1 MLRSLSKRLRPER
14 AVALGLLALLMALRV
29 LDPAPVEILRLKMFD
44 VMQQAFPRS
53 PQGPPPVVI
62 VDIDEESIKQNGQ
75 WQWPRTLI
83 ATLVDRLAEAK
94 VKAVAFDVLFP
105 EADRLS
111 GPALAQALR
120 EADSETRAR
129 LAQLPSGEAKL
140 AASMRTV
147 PTIAGAAG
155 YDKPLGLPAGGKPS
169 PIVRAGAQPDPYL
182 FTFPGL
188 LRSRPE
194 LEAAAAGIGLVTVL
208 PERDGIVR
216 RVPTVL
222 LTEGQ
227 IVPTLDLELLR
238 VGHGAGQPIIVRA
251 DGAGISSV
259 GVAGRTLKTDRN
271 GQIWVNFSAHDPA
284 RFIPAD
290 DVLTGKA
297 GADKLAGKLV
307 LIGSSAVALF
317 DLRTTPLDRLIPG
330 VEIHAQVIENILAGT
345 LLSRPNTAIA
355 VELAVLAGLGLL
367 IVLLV
372 PILGALPILV
382 MGAAVSAALCAAAWY
397 LYTRELM
404 LLDLSYPLLAS
415 LLVYTVL
422 TFFNYWR
429 EEAQREQMR
438 GTFSRYVSPDLVE
451 ILVREP
457 DRVKLGGE
465 TREISVLFSDVR
477 GFTTISEAF
486 KADPQGLVAFMNGML
501 TPLTNAILEA
511 NGTVDKYMG
520 DAILAFWNAP
530 LDDPDHAGK
539 ACLAALDM
547 MKRIAAYNDSRRAE
561 AESNGQRFLPVD
573 IGIGINTGRCVVGNF
588 GTEMRFD
595 YSVLGDSVNIASRLE
610 AITKA
615 YGIGI
620 LVGSETAAKA
630 RAHVALL
637 PVDRVRVKG
646 KTEPET
652 IFAVAGPAAVA
663 ALDWYKGLQTALS
676 RLQEA
681 YTAGDWRR
689 ALSALAACRA
699 ADTQG
704 VTGKLFDLYQERL
717 DALMALPSLPAGWD
731 GVYTLAT
738 KEG

>member
-14 AVALGLLALLMALRV
+14 AVALGLLAVLMALRV

-53 PQGPPPVVI
+53 PQGEPPVVI
-62 VDIDEESIKQNGQ
+62 VDIDEQSIKENGQ

-94 VKAVAFDVLFP
+94 VKAVGFDVLFP

-120 EADSETRAR
+120 EADAETRAR

-140 AASMRTV
+140 ADSMRAV

-169 PIVRAGAQPDPYL
+169 PIVRAGVQPDPYL
-182 FTFPGL
+182 FVFPGL

-238 VGHGAGQPIIVRA
+238 VGQGAGQPIIVRA
-251 DGAGISSV
+251 DAAGISSV
-259 GVAGRTLKTDRN
+259 AVAGRSLKTDRN
-271 GQIWVNFSAHDPA
+271 GQIWVNFSAHAPA

-290 DVLTGKA
+290 DVLKGKA
-297 GADKLAGKLV
+297 ADRLAGKLV
-307 LIGSSAVALF
+307 LIGSSAVSLF

-367 IVLLV
+367 IVILV

-382 MGAAVSAALCAAAWY
+382 MGAAVSAALSAATWY
-397 LYTRELM
+397 LYTRELV

-415 LLVYTVL
+415 LVVYTVL

-451 ILVREP
+451 ILAREP

-547 MKRIAAYNDSRRAE
+547 MKRIAAYNASRKAE
-561 AESNGQRFLPVD
+561 AESSGQRFLPVD

-630 RAHVALL
+630 RSHVALL

-652 IFAVAGPAAVA
+652 IFAVAGPASVA
-663 ALDWYKGLQTALS
+663 SEDWYKGLQTEIS
-676 RLQEA
+676 QLQDA
-681 YTAGDWRR
+681 YTAGDWTR
-689 ALSALAACRA
+689 AVAALAACRA
-699 ADTQG
+699 SDTRG
-704 VTGKLFDLYQERL
+704 VTGKLFALYQERL
-717 DALMALPSLPAGWD
+717 DALMALPGLPEGWD